1 MKLPTAASR
10 PAISLLNL
18 GVALICAGLFGV
30 LGVTFV
36 AAAEPTPLIRAHA
49 HNDYEHK
56 RPLFDALDQGLCS
69 VEADIF
75 LVDGQLLVGHTRRS
89 LKPER
94 TLESLYLVPL
104 KERAAKNG
112 GRVYRGGPEFTLL
125 IDIKTKGEPTYA
137 VLKTVLAKYADMI
150 NAPSASAAPRRA
162 INVVATGNRPADL
175 IAADANRLVGIDGT
189 LSDLDS
195 DQPANLIPLIS
206 DNWRALFKWRGKG
219 PIPPDEREKI
229 RSAVQKSHAHGRR
242 LRFWATPDNPAV
254 WQELYDDGV
263 DLLNVDDLP
272 GVARFLND
280 PVRRA
285 ATSTP

>member
-1 MKLPTAASR
+1 MKLPTPASR
-10 PAISLLNL
+10 PATSPPGL
-18 GVALICAGLFGV
+18 GVALICAGLLGV
-30 LGVTFV
+30 LRSPFA

-56 RPLFDALDQGLCS
+56 RPLFDALEQGLCS

-104 KERAAKNG
+104 KERVAKNG

-150 NAPSASAAPRRA
+150 NAPSADAAPRRA
-162 INVVATGNRPADL
+162 INVVATGNRPADV
-175 IAADANRLVGIDGT
+175 ITADADRLVGIDGT

-206 DNWRALFKWRGKG
+206 DNWRSFFKWRGKG
-219 PIPPDEREKI
+219 PILPEEHEKI
-229 RSAVQKSHAHGRR
+229 VSAVKKAHAHGRR
-242 LRFWATPDNPAV
+242 LRFWATPDNPAI

-280 PVRRA
+280 PARR
-285 ATSTP
+285 STTAH

>member
-10 PAISLLNL
+10 PATFPPGL
-18 GVALICAGLFGV
+18 GVALICVGLFGV
-30 LGVTFV
+30 VRSPFV
-36 AAAEPTPLIRAHA
+36 ASAEPMPLIRAHA

-56 RPLFDALDQGLCS
+56 RPLFDALEQGLCS

-94 TLESLYLVPL
+94 TLESLYLLPL
-104 KERAAKNG
+104 KERIAKNG
-112 GRVYRGGPEFTLL
+112 GRVYRSGPEFTLL

-150 NAPSASAAPRRA
+150 NAPSVGAAPGRA
-162 INVVATGNRPADL
+162 INVVATGNRPADV
-175 IAADANRLVGIDGT
+175 IAADASRLVGIDGT
-189 LSDLDS
+189 MSDLDS

-206 DNWRALFKWRGKG
+206 DNWRAHFKWRGKG
-219 PIPPDEREKI
+219 PIPPEEREKI
-229 RSAVQKSHAHGRR
+229 RSAVQKAHAHGRR
-242 LRFWATPDNPAV
+242 LRFWATPDNTAI

-280 PVRRA
+280 PARRL
-285 ATSTP
+285 TTVH